1 MKNHVIVVITQMVN
15 VNVMTRDNKG
25 KLYDEYLRE
34 SDYLQRENSKLKSEY
49 VVNIPEHIEARIL
62 TNNVKIAELVKKL
75 ERLFVD

>member
-15 VNVMTRDNKG
+15 VNVMTRENKG

-49 VVNIPEHIEARIL
+49 VVNIPEHIQNRIL
-62 TNNVKIAELVKKL
+62 TNNAKITELVKKL
-75 ERLFVD
+75 ENLFTD

>member
-1 MKNHVIVVITQMVN
+1 MVN
-15 VNVMTRDNKG
+15 VNVMTREDKG

-49 VVNIPEHIEARIL
+49 IVNVPEHIEQKIL

-75 ERLFVD
+75 EKLFID

>member
-1 MKNHVIVVITQMVN
+1 MVN
-15 VNVMTRDNKG
+15 VNVMTKEDKG